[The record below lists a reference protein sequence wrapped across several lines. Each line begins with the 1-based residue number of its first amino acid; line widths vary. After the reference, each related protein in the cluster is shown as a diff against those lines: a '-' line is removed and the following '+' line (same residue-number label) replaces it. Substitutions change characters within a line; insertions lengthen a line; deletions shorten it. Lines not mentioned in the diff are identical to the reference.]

1 MPNAR
6 PNCRIR
12 ASAVHFVFVLVA
24 ACMSLL
30 AVMFILR
37 EHKVLRK
44 SFIGLH
50 LGLSILAVIES

>member
-1 MPNAR
+1 M
-6 PNCRIR
+6 
-12 ASAVHFVFVLVA
+12 HFVFVLLA